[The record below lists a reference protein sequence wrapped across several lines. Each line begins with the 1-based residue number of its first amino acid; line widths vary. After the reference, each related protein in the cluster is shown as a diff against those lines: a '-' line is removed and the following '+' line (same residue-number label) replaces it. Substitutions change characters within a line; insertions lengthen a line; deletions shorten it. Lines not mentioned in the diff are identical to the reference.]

1 VHFAVTDLTA
11 HASGWDLSPNSK
23 YLQALVRVDHELD
36 KILAAI
42 DAQPRLKGRTAIVL
56 TADHGGGAP
65 FRSHDQN
72 KMWVD
77 YIIPFVV
84 WTDDGK
90 KGELYALNPKT
101 RKDPS
106 LANPPIGAEG
116 LPPVRNGEAG
126 NVVLQLLGLP
136 AIPGSTL
143 DGKQDL
149 VLR

>member
-1 VHFAVTDLTA
+1 M
-11 HASGWDLSPNSK
+11 N
-23 YLQALVRVDHELD
+23 R
-36 KILAAI
+36 
-42 DAQPRLKGRTAIVL
+42 
-56 TADHGGGAP
+56 
-65 FRSHDQN
+65 
-72 KMWVD
+72 MWVD

-84 WTDDGK
+84 WTGDGHK
-90 KGELYALNPKT
+90 AELYELNPQT

-106 LANPPIGAEG
+106 IWNPATGAEG

-149 VLR
+149 ILR